1 MGTIRPTRPRSE
13 RHARRHLHK
22 LLTRYTMRAWEN
34 YSFILVTDQVGKAG
48 VVDSLPVDHMNQ
60 PYHPGGAMI
69 TAPDAEIL
77 AHTQIDKIQDE
88 MIVQDLHAADID
100 KMRSHENY
108 QLKTRQ
114 KQLFTDLL

>member
-1 MGTIRPTRPRSE
+1 MW
-13 RHARRHLHK
+13 
-22 LLTRYTMRAWEN
+22 AWEN
-34 YSFILVTDQVGKAG
+34 YSFILVTDQTGKAG

-69 TAPDAEIL
+69 IAPDAEIL

-100 KMRSHENY
+100 KMISHENY